1 MITLN
6 IFRMTKSGIDE
17 EEVKFDLVLDDG
29 RNWQVF
35 QIVTNNRVVCLSF
48 STGIVV
54 QLSK

>member
-1 MITLN
+1 
-6 IFRMTKSGIDE
+6 MTKSGIDE